1 MNLADCMD
9 EIATQVDTID
19 GLRVYAWPVPS
30 ITPPAAVMTYPG
42 TYEFDATYGRGMDR
56 LSLLL
61 AVVVG
66 RADQR
71 SARDRLGAY
80 VDGSGSSSIK
90 AVVEAGTYTAFHTV
104 RVVGVDFGEVTI
116 AGTAYVGATFELDIT
131 GQGTA

>member
-9 EIATQVDTID
+9 QIATQVDTIT

-30 ITPPAAVMTYPG
+30 VTPPAAVMTYPG
-42 TYEFDATYGRGMDR
+42 SYEFDSTYGRGMDR
-56 LSLLL
+56 LSLLM

-71 SARDRLGAY
+71 TARDRLGAY
-80 VDGSGSSSIK
+80 VNGSGAESIK

-116 AGTAYVGATFELDIT
+116 AATAYLGATFELDIA
-131 GQGTA
+131 GQGSA